1 MLKQFFTLFSGLLA
15 VVAVS
20 AQTLDE
26 VVTKFTDGNGGKE
39 RLVAINSIQVESTMS
54 LAMMG
59 MQSNTKIIREKNK
72 LFRIQTSGGMS
83 TEETFTVIT
92 DTAGYTYTPAIPGFG
107 GFGGM
112 EAAFTKMTAEE
123 LAQQEYQ
130 KDCAGFFGP
139 LVDYAAKGHKAELLK
154 DEKVN
159 DVDCYQVKLTLKSG
173 QEMHYFIAK
182 NSGQIKRVQ
191 LPASVALAAM
201 GMGSAMKMF
210 GGGRNVDRKIDV
222 DYEKYKIFDGF
233 PFPTKQSIK
242 LGSMSIDIE
251 NTVFKVNQ
259 PIDAKWYQAK

>member
-1 MLKQFFTLFSGLLA
+1 MLKKIVILFAAALFVGA
-15 VVAVS
+15 AS
-20 AQTLDE
+20 AQTLE
-26 VVTKFTDGNGGKE
+26 EAIATFTDGNGGKD
-39 RLVAINSIQVESTMS
+39 RLMAINSIQVQSTMS
-54 LAMMG
+54 LPMMG
-59 MQSNTKIIREKNK
+59 MQSNITTIREKNK

-83 TEETFTVIT
+83 TEATFTVIT

-123 LAQQEYQ
+123 MQQQAYQ

-139 LVDYAAKGHKAELLK
+139 LVDYAAKGHKAALGK
-154 DEKVN
+154 SEKVN
-159 DVDCYQVKLTLKSG
+159 DVDCYQIKLTLNTG
-173 QEMHYFIAK
+173 QEMNYFIAK
-182 NSGQIKRVQ
+182 NNGQVKRIQ
-191 LPASVALAAM
+191 LPASVALESF

-233 PFPTKQSIK
+233 PMPTKQTLK
-242 LGSMSIDIE
+242 LGSMAVDIE
-251 NTVFKVNQ
+251 NTAIKVNQ